1 MMSDRQTDDNRER
14 RWALQDAAL
23 KAILAGT
30 TWHDVAHPSNLPG
43 YIGPAGP
50 DRLSQLLA
58 QRQLFAIEVDGR
70 LLVPD
75 YAFDSHGEV
84 LTLVSELIQL
94 FGDTSSQRLATWLE
108 STSSF
113 LDAQRPQDLLVA
125 QPELV
130 MAAARA
136 HLQGPMHG

>member
-1 MMSDRQTDDNRER
+1 MLSDKQTDDNRER
-14 RWALQDAAL
+14 RRALQDAAL

-43 YIGPAGP
+43 YIGP
-50 DRLSQLLA
+50 DRLFQLLA

-84 LTLVSELIQL
+84 LALVSKLIQL

-108 STSSF
+108 STSSL

-130 MAAARA
+130 IDAARA

>member
-1 MMSDRQTDDNRER
+1 MMSDKQTDDNRER

-23 KAILAGT
+23 KAILAGA
-30 TWHDVAHPSNLPG
+30 TWHDVAHPSSLPG
-43 YIGPAGP
+43 YIVPAGP
-50 DRLSQLLA
+50 DRISQQLA
-58 QRQLFAIEVDGR
+58 QRQLFAIEVNGR

-94 FGDTSSQRLATWLE
+94 FGVTSLQRLAAWLE

-113 LDAQRPQDLLVA
+113 LDAQRPKDLLVA

-130 MAAARA
+130 RAAARA